1 MSLTSPSD
9 PSPPKWVNRL
19 LEWYCRP
26 EVLEDLQGDLHEFFD
41 RNVEEKGLRKARL
54 NFVLDVV
61 KFMRPYTIRKLEILN
76 NITTTIMFR
85 NYFKTSLRSIARN
98 KLFSAIN
105 IIGLAISMS
114 VCLLMISLF
123 AEIKSYDRFHENP
136 HQVYRFNNDL
146 QYQENDPSH
155 FASTSILAGM
165 RFKEEVPG
173 YEAATIIRQ
182 TFGADATIGDL
193 KFPLDGL
200 WADEDFFNVLSF
212 ELLRGNKETALL
224 EPYSIVLTDE
234 TATKFFKDKDP
245 MDQSIMLDDKLYKVT
260 GIVKKPP
267 FNSHMKFNSLI
278 SLSTH
283 IKEVKEEHGERGYN
297 SWMNMWSNYVY
308 FRINDN
314 SNLDDLLS
322 RVKAIEAEE
331 NAKDEYNNIF
341 ISFQPMTGI
350 MTWSVDLSNQLGE
363 SLGST
368 MLWVFGA
375 LAFIVILS
383 AGFNYTNLSIARSL
397 RRAKEVGI
405 RKVVGATKR
414 QVFSQ
419 FIVEACIIS
428 LGSLLLAYGLFFLIK
443 PLFLNLNREI
453 QNTLHLEFAPF
464 LLLWFVLFA
473 LLVGVMAGFLPSVL
487 LSKLKAISTL
497 KDAGGTR
504 LFSKIGLRKV
514 LIVIQFTLSL
524 GFIISASIAF
534 KQYKYAMN
542 FDLGFNTENVLN
554 IRLQGNDAQQTQAL
568 FETIPEIT
576 DISKC
581 THVLSVGSRW
591 ANQMFTDDRLDSA
604 SIYFSGIDHKYL
616 ELMEH
621 KLLAGTN
628 FPERDKVEKE
638 ESIILNEATLKRFN
652 LGTPDEAVGKFIQL
666 GEDRL
671 MIRGVVE
678 NFNYATLEAE
688 IENFGF
694 RHMPQRANMLNLKV
708 AGDNLLETRKKI
720 EAAWEEF
727 DPVHEF
733 EGSFYDDRLEDAYA
747 EFSVTFTI
755 IGFLAFLT
763 ISIAALGLLGM
774 GVYTAETKL
783 KEISIRKVLGASEG
797 HLVQLLSRSFLWL
810 LVIASAIAIPATY
823 YVFDQIILV
832 DNAYRDSIGVLELTL
847 GVIIIFTIGFIT
859 IGSQTW
865 KAAKSNPAQT
875 LRAE

>member
-1 MSLTSPSD
+1 
-9 PSPPKWVNRL
+9 
-19 LEWYCRP
+19 
-26 EVLEDLQGDLHEFFD
+26 
-41 RNVEEKGLRKARL
+41 
-54 NFVLDVV
+54 
-61 KFMRPYTIRKLEILN
+61 
-76 NITTTIMFR
+76 
-85 NYFKTSLRSIARN
+85 
-98 KLFSAIN
+98 
-105 IIGLAISMS
+105 
-114 VCLLMISLF
+114 
-123 AEIKSYDRFHENP
+123 
-136 HQVYRFNNDL
+136 
-146 QYQENDPSH
+146 
-155 FASTSILAGM
+155 
-165 RFKEEVPG
+165 
-173 YEAATIIRQ
+173 
-182 TFGADATIGDL
+182 
-193 KFPLDGL
+193 
-200 WADEDFFNVLSF
+200 
-212 ELLRGNKETALL
+212 
-224 EPYSIVLTDE
+224 
-234 TATKFFKDKDP
+234 
-245 MDQSIMLDDKLYKVT
+245 
-260 GIVKKPP
+260 
-267 FNSHMKFNSLI
+267 
-278 SLSTH
+278 
-283 IKEVKEEHGERGYN
+283 
-297 SWMNMWSNYVY
+297 
-308 FRINDN
+308 
-314 SNLDDLLS
+314 
-322 RVKAIEAEE
+322 
-331 NAKDEYNNIF
+331 
-341 ISFQPMTGI
+341 
-350 MTWSVDLSNQLGE
+350 
-363 SLGST
+363 
-368 MLWVFGA
+368 
-375 LAFIVILS
+375 
-383 AGFNYTNLSIARSL
+383 
-397 RRAKEVGI
+397 
-405 RKVVGATKR
+405 
-414 QVFSQ
+414 
-419 FIVEACIIS
+419 
-428 LGSLLLAYGLFFLIK
+428 
-443 PLFLNLNREI
+443 
-453 QNTLHLEFAPF
+453 
-464 LLLWFVLFA
+464 
-473 LLVGVMAGFLPSVL
+473 
-487 LSKLKAISTL
+487 
-497 KDAGGTR
+497 
-504 LFSKIGLRKV
+504 
-514 LIVIQFTLSL
+514 
-524 GFIISASIAF
+524 
-534 KQYKYAMN
+534 
-542 FDLGFNTENVLN
+542 
-554 IRLQGNDAQQTQAL
+554 
-568 FETIPEIT
+568 
-576 DISKC
+576 
-581 THVLSVGSRW
+581 
-591 ANQMFTDDRLDSA
+591 MFTDYRLGSA
-604 SIYFSGIDHKYL
+604 SIYFSGIVHKYL